1 MLTTI
6 SRFLMET
13 NAEYIRSIIKVYFND
28 QITKT
33 IFYDIFNSIYFLTI
47 IDNGI

>member
-28 QITKT
+28 
-33 IFYDIFNSIYFLTI
+33 
-47 IDNGI
+47 